1 MVNSRLV
8 DSTFS
13 VNVFQ
18 LKTTRNISVIEQ
30 VGFFTGCKRDHT
42 HSKYGTF
49 QKKVSEKIII
59 GLRSGWLL
67 SGIGD
72 NFWIFK
78 KKLCI
83 TWKK

>member
-1 MVNSRLV
+1 M
-8 DSTFS
+8 
-13 VNVFQ
+13 
-18 LKTTRNISVIEQ
+18 IEQ

-78 KKLCI
+78 KNYV
-83 TWKK
+83 